1 MRKKLLHLGTSH
13 SRMPE
18 SGPFIDELKQLGD
31 LTIVRN
37 GEQLTDEQKAELIR
51 DCHILLTMWGSAS
64 VPADIARDRGNLEY
78 ICNITGE
85 MTRWISLDIIDSG
98 IPVTNWGDA
107 PADAV
112 AEAAMTLLLMTLKDV
127 RLQNKHMEQGGWHLS
142 KGVHRGLVKG
152 LPVGIYG
159 MGAIGRR
166 FVELIRPFGA
176 QLLVYDPFV
185 TELPEGCERVDSLE
199 ALFDRSLA
207 IVIHAALTEQTR
219 GTVTKELLAK
229 LPDHAIVINTARG
242 AIIDQEA
249 LFAELES
256 GRLRAGLDV
265 LAGSDSLEPAHPAR
279 HWSNLSMTA
288 HSLDIINWNLPR
300 LLRREEICLDNI
312 RRHLNGEPLRFRM
325 DRARYLLST

>member
-1 MRKKLLHLGTSH
+1 MRKQMLHLGTSN
-13 SRMPE
+13 SKMPE

-37 GEQLTDEQKAELIR
+37 GEQLSDEERAALIR
-51 DCHILLTMWGSAS
+51 DCHILLTMWGSAP
-64 VPADIARDRGNLEY
+64 VPDDIARDRGKLEY

-112 AEAAMTLLLMTLKDV
+112 AEAAMTLLLQAIKDV
-127 RLQNKHMEQGGWHLS
+127 RPQNKHMEQGGWRLIN
-142 KGVHRGLVKG
+142 GVQRGLVKG

-176 QLLVYDPFV
+176 ELAVYDPFV
-185 TELPEGCERVDSLE
+185 AELPEGCARVGSLE
-199 ALFDRSLA
+199 ELFDRSLA

-219 GTVTKELLAK
+219 GTVTAELLAR

-242 AIIDQEA
+242 AIIDQDA

-265 LAGSDSLEPAHPAR
+265 LAGSDSLEPGHPAR
-279 HWSNLSMTA
+279 QWSNLSMTA